1 VAQRYLLLAGA
12 GLACLAAGPLLERL
26 LKFLINRRQSR
37 GRCRRQFDCIFFS
50 GGSLLPPCQAAS
62 QALAAA
68 ASSSNDPAVFC
79 PDPSDCRLSHSS
91 QHPYF
96 QLIRQLASAVRSLD
110 LCMYTLSSPDLSAL
124 LLALSQRKPRPVRVR
139 VICDSE
145 QLHSLGSAIAKLR
158 SAGLPIRADST
169 SYFMHHKFC
178 VIDRSLVLTGSLNW
192 TGQGTL
198 GNWENVV
205 ALDDVKVVEAF
216 RREFER
222 LWQEFSPASRS
233 AR

>member
-1 VAQRYLLLAGA
+1 FQSLSVAQRYLLLAGA
-12 GLACLAAGPLLERL
+12 GLACLAAGPLLLERL

-124 LLALSQRKPRPVRVR
+124 FAGAQ
-139 VICDSE
+139 
-145 QLHSLGSAIAKLR
+145 SAKTEAC
-158 SAGLPIRADST
+158 A
-169 SYFMHHKFC
+169 
-178 VIDRSLVLTGSLNW
+178 GSLNW